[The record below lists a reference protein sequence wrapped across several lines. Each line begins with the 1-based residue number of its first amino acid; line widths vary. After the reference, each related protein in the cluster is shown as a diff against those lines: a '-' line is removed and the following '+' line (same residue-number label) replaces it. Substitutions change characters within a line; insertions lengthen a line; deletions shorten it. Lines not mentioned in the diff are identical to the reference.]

1 MDTMNLQE
9 LASLLGRDAR
19 ELGKLANRGHLPGR
33 KVGGEW
39 RFSKAEIHRWLE
51 QEMNRL
57 SDQELRNLEPATR
70 DDDFAPVLSSL
81 LPIEC
86 IELSFPARTRN
97 SALRELVKLAERSHR
112 VWDPEAILEAI
123 IVREENGGTAHPE
136 GFAIPHPHRRIP
148 NTLGESVL
156 AFGRTASG
164 IPFGSPHGTL
174 TDLFFLLCCTEDRL
188 HLRALARL
196 ALVLRQDSTRAQLRA
211 AQTPA
216 EVLEI
221 LDETERRLA

>member
-1 MDTMNLQE
+1 MDTMDLQE

-57 SDQELRNLEPATR
+57 SDQELRSLEPSR
-70 DDDFAPVLSSL
+70 NEESEPLLSTL
-81 LPIEC
+81 MPAEC
-86 IELSFPARTRN
+86 IDLNFPARTRN

-123 IVREENGGTAHPE
+123 IVREENGSTAHEE

-156 AFGRTASG
+156 AFGRASSG
-164 IPFGSPHGTL
+164 IPFNGPHGSL
-174 TDLFFLLCCTEDRL
+174 TDLFFLHCCTEDRL

-196 ALVLRQDSTRAQLRA
+196 ALVLRQEKARTALRA
-211 AQTPA
+211 ALTPA
-216 EVLEI
+216 DVIAI
-221 LDETERRLA
+221 LDDIERELA

>member
-1 MDTMNLQE
+1 MDTMDLQE

-57 SDQELRNLEPATR
+57 SDQQLRDLELSRHGDSEPG
-70 DDDFAPVLSSL
+70 LSSL
-81 LPIEC
+81 IPAEC
-86 IELSFPARTRN
+86 IDLNFPARTRN

-112 VWDPEAILEAI
+112 VWNPEAILEAI
-123 IVREENGGTAHPE
+123 IVREENGGTAHEE

-156 AFGRTASG
+156 AFGRASSG
-164 IPFGSPHGTL
+164 IPFGGPRGCL

-196 ALVLRQDSTRAQLRA
+196 ALVLRQESARAQLRA

-216 EVLEI
+216 EVLAV
-221 LDETERRLA
+221 LDESERQLG

>member
-1 MDTMNLQE
+1 MDTMDLQE

-57 SDQELRNLEPATR
+57 SDQELRSLEPSR
-70 DDDFAPVLSSL
+70 NEESEPLLSTL
-81 LPIEC
+81 MPAEC
-86 IELSFPARTRN
+86 IDLNFPARTRN

-123 IVREENGGTAHPE
+123 IVREENGGTAHEE

-156 AFGRTASG
+156 AFGRANSG
-164 IPFGSPHGTL
+164 IPFGDPRGSL
-174 TDLFFLLCCTEDRL
+174 TDLYFLLCCTEDGL

-196 ALVLRQDSTRAQLRA
+196 ALVLRQVSARAQLRA
-211 AQTPA
+211 AETPA
-216 EVLEI
+216 DVLGI
-221 LDETERRLA
+221 LDETERRLS

>member
-1 MDTMNLQE
+1 VETMNIQE

-39 RFSKAEIHRWLE
+39 RFSTAEIHRWLE

-57 SDQELRNLEPATR
+57 SDQELRNFEPTSHG
-70 DDDFAPVLSSL
+70 DFQPLLSTL
-81 LPIEC
+81 IPIES
-86 IELSFPARTRN
+86 IDLNFPVRTRN
-97 SALRELVKLAERSHR
+97 SALRELVKLAEKSHR

-123 IVREENGGTAHPE
+123 IVREENGGTAHEE

-164 IPFGSPHGTL
+164 IQFGGPRGSP

-196 ALVLRQDSTRAQLRA
+196 ALVLRQESVRAELRA
-211 AQTPA
+211 AQSPVEA
-216 EVLEI
+216 IEI
-221 LDETERRLA
+221 LDETERRLS

>member
-1 MDTMNLQE
+1 MDTMDLQE

-57 SDQELRNLEPATR
+57 TDQELRNLEPSLNGESE
-70 DDDFAPVLSSL
+70 PLLSKL
-81 LPIEC
+81 IPAEC
-86 IELSFPARTRN
+86 IDLNFPARTRN

-123 IVREENGGTAHPE
+123 IVREENGGTAHDE

-156 AFGRTASG
+156 AFGRTGSG
-164 IPFGSPHGTL
+164 IPFGGPRGSL

-196 ALVLRQDSTRAQLRA
+196 ALVLRQESARAQLRS

-216 EVLEI
+216 DVLAI
-221 LDETERRLA
+221 LDENERQLA